1 LLTGRQDAGGSVGL
15 MRTRAPHRRPWW
27 SRPRVRSA
35 LLLAGLAALTLA
47 ARFVARLQTDLLW
60 FHEVGQDRVFWT
72 LETARWLAGG
82 LAGLATAAFL
92 LANVW
97 IVERAVP
104 ARSGARPRLGPRA
117 RKAALWAQLAI
128 AGGGGVLVGRRVAAA
143 GWQEVLLWLHRGDVG
158 VTDPVFHRDVG
169 YFLFS
174 LPLYRHAAAWL
185 TVTVAVALVG
195 AVAAHVATGAIRTKP
210 PPVSATPAARAHVL
224 LLGALLLVLVAW
236 QHRLGQFAL
245 ELPRAG
251 QALPGAGYTER
262 HVELR
267 WLGVLVLVA
276 LAGAAM
282 LAYAAV
288 RGSRTVPAIA
298 VAVVAAAELVNPAI
312 LPSAVQRFIVDP
324 QTLSRERPYL
334 TDAVDMT
341 RRAYGL
347 DRVADRPLPANATV
361 SARALRAN
369 RDVLGNIQ
377 LWDTDVLRP
386 EIAQQQAIGS
396 YYTFPGTTVDRYR
409 DHGRVRAMIL
419 AERELDLRRLD
430 PSGRTWANDR
440 LAYSHGYGLVAV
452 PAGDGGVDDQGKPE
466 FAASEFGA
474 GRPPTQLREPRL
486 YFGLQ
491 PPRAEPWVIADSNR
505 PEVEKPLSGD
515 EPEPDY
521 HYEGPGGI
529 PIPGLIGRGL
539 FALRFG
545 ELNLVLSETLGARPR
560 MILHRDVRN
569 RLRTVA
575 PFLQWESDPGVAVV
589 GGRILF
595 LAHGYTTSN
604 AFPYSAPVRF
614 RGRLV
619 NYVRAP
625 VVATVDAFTGA
636 VAVYLTD
643 PGDPIARAWRGAFPS
658 LFLPAARMPAE
669 VRAHLRYPPDL
680 FDAQARVW
688 ATYHIGNVDDFYT
701 RADAWKRPADVSGPI
716 QRVGTQR
723 HGLSRGTPQL
733 RPSYVLARLPGERRL
748 RFMLTT
754 AFTPYSEEN
763 MTGYLAGTLDDAGRP
778 SLTQLSLP
786 RSRRVLGPA
795 QVSRQILT
803 SPGVSDRL
811 RLLNQETTDLG
822 DRSVN
827 IVEISAPR
835 VVPVRDAFLQVQAIY
850 VTARG
855 TGVTRLRLVTVFV
868 NGRVGYGDTLDDAL
882 RRAMR
887 APVLRRSRFGRR
899 PERAAKRRNRR
910 SA

>member
-1 LLTGRQDAGGSVGL
+1 
-15 MRTRAPHRRPWW
+15 MRTSAPHRRRWW

-35 LLLAGLAALTLA
+35 VLLAGLAALTLA
-47 ARFVARLQTDLLW
+47 ARAVARLQTDLLW
-60 FHEVGQDRVFWT
+60 FHELGQDRVFWT

-82 LAGLATAAFL
+82 LAGLGTAAFL

-97 IVERAVP
+97 IVERVAP
-104 ARSGARPRLGPRA
+104 RRAAARGGDGSSPRVRRA
-117 RKAALWAQLAI
+117 ILWAQLAF
-128 AGGGGVLVGRRVAAA
+128 AAVGGMLVGRRVAGA

-158 VTDPVFHRDVG
+158 VKDPVFHRDVG
-169 YFLFS
+169 FFLFS
-174 LPLYRHAAAWL
+174 LPLYRHVATWL
-185 TVTVAVALVG
+185 TVITAVALVSAVG
-195 AVAAHVATGAIRTKP
+195 AHIATGAIRTNAA
-210 PPVSATPAARAHVL
+210 PVSATPAARAHVL
-224 LLGALLLVLVAW
+224 VLGAVLLVLVAW

-347 DRVADRPLPANATV
+347 DRVADRPLPANATI

-396 YYTFPGTTVDRYR
+396 YYAFPATTVDRYR
-409 DHGRVRAMIL
+409 DGGRARAMIL

-430 PSGRTWANDR
+430 PSGRTWANDH

-466 FAASEFGA
+466 FVASEFGG
-474 GRPPTQLREPRL
+474 GRPPTRLREPRL
-486 YFGLQ
+486 YFGVQ
-491 PPRAEPWVIADSNR
+491 PPLAEPWTIADSNR

-521 HYEGPGGI
+521 HYDGPGGI
-529 PIPGLIGRGL
+529 PIPDLVRRGL

-545 ELNLVLSETLGARPR
+545 DLNLVLSETLGAHPR
-560 MILHRDVRN
+560 LLLHRDVRD

-575 PFLQWESDPGVAVV
+575 PFLRWDANPGVAVV
-589 GGRILF
+589 GGRVLF

-614 RGRLV
+614 RGSVV

-625 VVATVDAFTGA
+625 VVATVDAFSGA
-636 VAVYLTD
+636 VAMYLTD
-643 PGDPIARAWRGAFPS
+643 PGDAIARAWREAFPS
-658 LFLPAARMPAE
+658 LFLDAARMPAG

-680 FDAQARVW
+680 FDAQSQVW

-716 QRVGTQR
+716 QRVGTLR
-723 HGLSRGTPQL
+723 HGTLSRGTPQS
-733 RPSYVLARLPGERRL
+733 RPSYVLARLPGERREQ
-748 RFMLTT
+748 FMLTT

-778 SLTQLSLP
+778 TLTQLSLP

-795 QVSRQILT
+795 QVSRQILS

-827 IVEISAPR
+827 IVEISDPR
-835 VVPVRDAFLQVQAIY
+835 VVPVGDAFLHVLAIY

-855 TGVTRLRLVTVFV
+855 TGVTRLRLVTVFL

-887 APVLRRSRFGRR
+887 APVLGRSRVGPRAQR
-899 PERAAKRRNRR
+899 AGERADRRAARAR
-910 SA
+910 DVRGEH

>member
-1 LLTGRQDAGGSVGL
+1 
-15 MRTRAPHRRPWW
+15 MRTSAPHRRPWW
-27 SRPRVRSA
+27 LRPRLRSA
-35 LLLAGLAALTLA
+35 VLLGGLAALTLA
-47 ARFVARLQTDLLW
+47 ARVVARLQTDLLW
-60 FHEVGQDRVFWT
+60 FHELGQDRVFWT
-72 LETARWLAGG
+72 VEAARWLAGG
-82 LAGLATAAFL
+82 FAGLCTAAFL

-97 IVERAVP
+97 IVERVAP
-104 ARSGARPRLGPRA
+104 ARAVVRGEGGPSPRIRRA
-117 RKAALWAQLAI
+117 VLWAQLAI
-128 AGGGGVLVGRRVAAA
+128 AGGGGVLVGRRVASV
-143 GWQEVLLWLHRGDVG
+143 GWQEVLLWLHRGHVG

-169 YFLFS
+169 FFLFS
-174 LPLYRHAAAWL
+174 LPLYRDVAAWL
-185 TVTVAVALVG
+185 TVTTAVALAG
-195 AVAAHVATGAIRTKP
+195 AVAAHAATGAIRTKP

-224 LLGALLLVLVAW
+224 LLGALLLGLVAW
-236 QHRLGQFAL
+236 QHRLGQFVL
-245 ELPRAG
+245 ELPQAG
-251 QALPGAGYTER
+251 RALPGAGYTDR

-282 LAYAAV
+282 LVYAAMC
-288 RGSRTVPAIA
+288 RSWTLPAVA
-298 VAVVAAAELVNPAI
+298 VAVVAVAELVNPAV
-312 LPSAVQRFIVDP
+312 LPAAVQRFVVDP
-324 QTLSRERPYL
+324 QTLSRERPYI
-334 TDAVDMT
+334 TDALDMT

-347 DRVADRPLPANATV
+347 DRVADRPLPANAPI

-396 YYTFPGTTVDRYR
+396 YYAFPATTVDRYR
-409 DHGRVRAMIL
+409 DGRRTRAMIL

-430 PSGRTWANDR
+430 PSGRTWANDH

-466 FAASEFGA
+466 FAASEFGG

-486 YFGLQ
+486 YFGVQ
-491 PPRAEPWVIADSNR
+491 PPRAEPWIIADSNR

-521 HYEGPGGI
+521 HYDGPAGI
-529 PIPGLIGRGL
+529 PISDLVRRGL

-545 ELNLVLSETLGARPR
+545 DLNLVLSETLGAHPR
-560 MILHRDVRN
+560 MLLHRDVRD

-575 PFLQWESDPGVAVV
+575 PFLHWESDPGVAVV
-589 GGRILF
+589 GGRTLF
-595 LAHGYTTSN
+595 IVHGYTTSN
-604 AFPYSAPVRF
+604 AFPYSAPIRF
-614 RGRLV
+614 RGAVV

-643 PGDPIARAWRGAFPS
+643 PGDAIARAWRAAFPS
-658 LFLPAARMPAE
+658 LFLDAARMPAA

-680 FDAQARVW
+680 FDAQSRVW

-716 QRVGTQR
+716 QRVGTLR
-723 HGLSRGTPQL
+723 HGALSRGTPQL
-733 RPSYVLARLPGERRL
+733 PPSYVLARLPGERRQ

-778 SLTQLSLP
+778 TLTQLSLP

-795 QVSRQILT
+795 QVSRQILS

-827 IVEISAPR
+827 IVEISDPR
-835 VVPVRDAFLQVQAIY
+835 VVPVGDAFLHVQAIY

-868 NGRVGYGDTLDDAL
+868 NGRVGYGDTLDAAL
-882 RRAMR
+882 LRA
-887 APVLRRSRFGRR
+887 LGRSGSGRR
-899 PERAAKRRNRR
+899 PQRAGERRDRRAARRRDVDG
-910 SA
+910 